1 MLKKYT
7 PPYMTILLLICII
20 NIIFSAYFI
29 SIFLAGIVFK
39 IFTVSIRKE
48 YNYLFIFSIIT
59 FLIIENTQGLK
70 LFSLTIISL
79 LVYYFIIPRIKHLFS
94 SSFMSDFLY
103 LFSFYLLF
111 YILVQ
116 AYIVFDMTLVV
127 VFLLNF
133 FIDILIVGF
142 ILWD

>member
-7 PPYMTILLLICII
+7 PPYMTILVLICFI
-20 NIIFSAYFI
+20 NIVFSSYFLT
-29 SIFLAGIVFK
+29 IFLAGVVFK
-39 IFTVSIRKE
+39 IFTISIRKE
-48 YNYLFIFSIIT
+48 HNYVFIFSILT

-94 SSFMSDFLY
+94 SSLMSDFLY
-103 LFSFYLLF
+103 VFSFYLLF

-116 AYIVFDMTLVV
+116 AYIVFDLSLLITFLV
-127 VFLLNF
+127 NF

-142 ILWD
+142 IL

>member
-7 PPYMTILLLICII
+7 PPYMTILLLISII
-20 NIIFSAYFI
+20 NIIFSAYFL

-39 IFTVSIRKE
+39 IFTISIRKE

-116 AYIVFDMTLVV
+116 AYIVFDMTLLV

-142 ILWD
+142 IL